1 MKDILTDIKIKGEN
15 MGKTTIESYELGN
28 MVFGNS
34 RGPFEFPDRELV
46 NCDEWSYLLNHLLQM
61 DNHGIMSDYYYDYE
75 RQENRKRDNGLEP
88 SKSDGYICKD
98 ETGSIIFEIFPYYW
112 DECSCGADQYNTS
125 LEEELKNEF
134 FSAEERKTYESFDEW
149 CKDEC
154 PACIWKPEN
163 EGKSLEY
170 LQGICT
176 CNTVNENIKLMKRKE
191 LIADKAKKFEAKYN
205 ELYKEHTSDCLL
217 MKHNFIFKPGTSEE
231 FWIDWYKYPFRDSYM
246 SKDATI
252 DEIKK
257 IWLECQCAVKKDIE
271 KNSRNQ

>member
-134 FSAEERKTYESFDEW
+134 FFGRRK
-149 CKDEC
+149 K
-154 PACIWKPEN
+154 
-163 EGKSLEY
+163 
-170 LQGICT
+170 
-176 CNTVNENIKLMKRKE
+176 NI
-191 LIADKAKKFEAKYN
+191 
-205 ELYKEHTSDCLL
+205 
-217 MKHNFIFKPGTSEE
+217 
-231 FWIDWYKYPFRDSYM
+231 
-246 SKDATI
+246 
-252 DEIKK
+252 
-257 IWLECQCAVKKDIE
+257 
-271 KNSRNQ
+271 